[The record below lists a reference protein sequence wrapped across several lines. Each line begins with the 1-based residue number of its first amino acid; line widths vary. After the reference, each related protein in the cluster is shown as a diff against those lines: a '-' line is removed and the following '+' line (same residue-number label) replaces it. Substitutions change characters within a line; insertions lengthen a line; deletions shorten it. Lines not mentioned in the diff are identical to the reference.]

1 MQNYDGFYSEQ
12 DFWSKIKTFALKM
25 GEEILEKALWLYY
38 VLQSPEVPVK
48 IKALIYSALGYL
60 IMPLD
65 LIPDTIPVVGFSDD
79 LIVLS
84 SAVAASAL
92 YITPEIKQKTQ
103 DKMREWFG

>member
-12 DFWSKIKTFALKM
+12 DFWAKIKTFALKM

-38 VLQSPEVPVK
+38 VLQTPDVPVR

-60 IMPLD
+60 ILPLD

-84 SAVAASAL
+84 SAVAAAAL
-92 YITPEIKQKTQ
+92 YITPEIKRKT
-103 DKMREWFG
+103 REQLDNWFG

>member
-1 MQNYDGFYSEQ
+1 MV
-12 DFWSKIKTFALKM
+12 
-25 GEEILEKALWLYY
+25 
-38 VLQSPEVPVK
+38 VLRAAKPRSAGQ